1 MDRQVWLD
9 APGVYKST
17 GYSQA
22 MKVGDMV
29 FVAGVVGADEKG
41 NIAKGDPEAQAHQLW
56 KNIQKILKQ
65 AGADLE
71 DLVQI
76 TTYITKAEYGAKILG
91 VRRQY
96 WKRDP
101 QPTATLVV
109 CSGLASPDYLIEAN
123 GIAIISKK

>member
-1 MDRQVWLD
+1 MDRQVWTK
-9 APGVYKST
+9 ATGVYESH

-22 MKVGDMV
+22 IKAGNLV

-41 NIAKGDPEAQAHQLW
+41 NVAKGDPEAQAHQLW
-56 KNIQKILKQ
+56 KNIQGILRA
-65 AGADLE
+65 AGGELE

-76 TTYITKAEYGAKILG
+76 TTYITKAEYGPKILG

-96 WKRDP
+96 WKHDP

-123 GIAIISKK
+123 GIAVISKK